1 MRPTLAT
8 AATSFLVALLVF
20 GSHSQGPTGCLAETR
35 ESWSYVKVR
44 EHAYMFWWLM
54 FADQPDYQA
63 APLIIWLQ
71 GGPGA
76 SSTGFGNF
84 AEIGPQDVQLLPRN
98 HSWVRF
104 ANLLFVDNPVGA
116 GYSFVTNETGFAV
129 NNSQIAA
136 DLVTMISVFLA
147 KMPEFQTVPLYIFSE
162 SYGGKMAA
170 EFALALYK
178 AHASGKVSCKLSG
191 VALGDGWLSP
201 LDSTSTWGQY
211 LYTMSFLD
219 KSNLL
224 TLNKVVSE
232 VRQALIAKDGAKATA
247 MWASAED
254 LVEQLTNGIDWYNIL
269 QPHLEQSSSLLASL
283 PLPSDNQLGRA
294 FVRHVAHFYNVFNGT
309 LTELMNGP
317 IKEKLGSIPKNVTWG
332 GQSGAVFQAL
342 KADFMLPAVD
352 TVDRLLNETDIK
364 VAVYSGQLDLIVDA
378 LGTLQ
383 WMEQLKWAGM
393 KDFQAAAKVPMVVEG
408 ETAGYCKSFKNLTL
422 YWVLK
427 AGHMVPAD
435 APLAALSMARHITMG
450 KW

>member
-8 AATSFLVALLVF
+8 TAAGICVVLLLL
-20 GSHSQGPTGCLAETR
+20 GGQPQGPTGCLADLR

-54 FADQPDYQA
+54 FADTPEYQA

-84 AEIGPQDVQLLPRN
+84 VEIGPQDVPAVAEEPQLGEFRQP
-98 HSWVRF
+98 
-104 ANLLFVDNPVGA
+104 A
-116 GYSFVTNETGFAV
+116 
-129 NNSQIAA
+129 
-136 DLVTMISVFLA
+136 
-147 KMPEFQTVPLYIFSE
+147 MPEFQNVPLYIFSE

-170 EFALALYK
+170 EFALQLYK

-219 KSNLL
+219 KTNLM

-232 VRQALIAKDGAKATA
+232 IRQALVAKDGAKATSL
-247 MWASAED
+247 WASAED
-254 LVEQLTNGIDWYNIL
+254 IVEQLTNGIDWYNIL
-269 QPHLEQSSSLLASL
+269 QPQQEPSASL
-283 PLPSDNQLGRA
+283 GALSLPSDNTLGRA
-294 FVRHVAHFYNVFNGT
+294 FVRHVAHFYNIFNGT

-352 TVDRLLNETDIK
+352 TVDRLLNETDVT

-383 WMEQLKWAGM
+383 WMEQLRWPGM
-393 KDFQAAAKVPMVVEG
+393 KEFQATAKKPMVVEG
-408 ETAGYCKSFKNLTL
+408 ETAGYYKSFKNLTL

-435 APLAALSMARHITMG
+435 APLAAQSMARHITMG

>member
-1 MRPTLAT
+1 MRSILPTT
-8 AATSFLVALLVF
+8 ATSILFALLAF
-20 GSHSQGPTGCLAETR
+20 GGPSQGPTGCLAEIR
-35 ESWSYVKVR
+35 EAWSYVK
-44 EHAYMFWWLM
+44 
-54 FADQPDYQA
+54 
-63 APLIIWLQ
+63 

-116 GYSFVTNETGFAV
+116 GYSYVTNETGFAV

-147 KMPEFQTVPLYIFSE
+147 KMPEFQASHILYVESVPLYIFSE

-178 AHASGKVSCKLSG
+178 
-191 VALGDGWLSP
+191 
-201 LDSTSTWGQY
+201 
-211 LYTMSFLD
+211 SFLD

-232 VRQALIAKDGAKATA
+232 IRQALIAKDGAKATA
-247 MWASAED
+247 LWASAED

-269 QPHLEQSSSLLASL
+269 QPHPEQSASL
-283 PLPSDNQLGRA
+283 STGHVSRRTGRA

-332 GQSGAVFQAL
+332 G
-342 KADFMLPAVD
+342 
-352 TVDRLLNETDIK
+352 
-364 VAVYSGQLDLIVDA
+364 
-378 LGTLQ
+378 TLQ
-383 WMEQLKWAGM
+383 WMEQLKWPGM
-393 KDFQAAAKVPMVVEG
+393 KDFQAAAKTPMLVED
-408 ETAGYCKSFKNLTL
+408 ETAGYYKSFKNLTL

-427 AGHMVPAD
+427 AGHMA
-435 APLAALSMARHITMG
+435 
-450 KW
+450 